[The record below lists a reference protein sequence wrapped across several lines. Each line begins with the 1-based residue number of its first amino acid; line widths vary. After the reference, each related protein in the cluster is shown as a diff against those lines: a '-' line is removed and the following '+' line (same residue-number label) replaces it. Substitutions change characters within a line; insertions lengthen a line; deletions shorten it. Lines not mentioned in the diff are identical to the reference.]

1 MQCSICSGPVT
12 EGHNAEPVNDGRCCT
27 VCNDMVVIP
36 SRIKRLKTIKDQP
49 KWYGNPNP
57 PEDGSGLKGKLPKGL
72 LEPPDR
78 GCKSTMTMSK
88 WDIRSILELMV
99 SMQRDAGV
107 TIAGILDEAVSYTV
121 GTYHSDETDGHEFAV
136 SPRLGHCTWGCEE
149 SPVMLCVYDSYK
161 DPAMDECLYC
171 GLPDERK

>member
-1 MQCSICSGPVT
+1 
-12 EGHNAEPVNDGRCCT
+12 
-27 VCNDMVVIP
+27 MVVIP